1 MWLAVACATIGVI
14 RTRLKRIVTC
24 SWSLPTAGLTA
35 LQPPPAVAGYS
46 PPGALGGGVV
56 STEPGGFGW
65 GVDIQA
71 GLAAGVAAVT
81 GPCGHGAVTGPPCI
95 CAVTPVRPRGV
106 AGSEVDARA
115 APRAP
120 A

>member
-56 STEPGGFGW
+56 SPEPGGFGS
-65 GVDIQA
+65 VMYIHA
-71 GLAAGVAAVT
+71 ELAAGGDALT
-81 GPCGHGAVTGPPCI
+81 GPCGHGAVTGAPCT
-95 CAVTPVRPRGV
+95 CAVTELRTSALVR
-106 AGSEVDARA
+106 
-115 APRAP
+115 
-120 A
+120 